1 MSCNRLFLGTAVLYT
16 QRVCISVAAAPGAKA
31 RNATAVGGVAQNAT
45 VTMFSEFG
53 WTNTDQGIVLGAFFN
68 GYIFTQIVG
77 GLLSKRYG
85 GKLVLLACITLS
97 SLFTALTPLAA
108 NYSFRVLVACRCALG
123 AVEGVGI
130 PATMSMLAE
139 WAAPSERSLAAGFV
153 FAGSYC
159 GNVGTFAVAG
169 IAPKVDLFYFGIK
182 SLLTLVHASGWLLR
196 TLGWRSI
203 FYTISVAGMVW
214 VAAFAVLTSASPQ
227 RALRHLLLPL
237 HPSELATLAPSPRS
251 EGGEKGGGGTD
262 AHASGNEGTGG
273 EALDE
278 GRSTHSGYS
287 TQEGEGVAMEEEG
300 LLADYAED
308 GPEDQERWGARTVG
322 ARRERGKGGGGGVA
336 AALGSVPWR
345 KIARSPPCWAIFA
358 GHTAFNLSFYLM
370 LTQVCC
376 SNCFLSMF
384 FFV

>member
-1 MSCNRLFLGTAVLYT
+1 MLYS
-16 QRVCISVAAAPGAKA
+16 QRVCISVAAAPSAKST
-31 RNATAVGGVAQNAT
+31 NATAVGGLAHNAT

-159 GNVGTFAVAG
+159 GNVGTFALAG
-169 IAPKVDLFYFGIK
+169 ILVKVDLFYLGIK
-182 SLLTLVHASGWLLR
+182 SL
-196 TLGWRSI
+196 
-203 FYTISVAGMVW
+203 
-214 VAAFAVLTSASPQ
+214 
-227 RALRHLLLPL
+227 
-237 HPSELATLAPSPRS
+237 
-251 EGGEKGGGGTD
+251 
-262 AHASGNEGTGG
+262 
-273 EALDE
+273 
-278 GRSTHSGYS
+278 
-287 TQEGEGVAMEEEG
+287 
-300 LLADYAED
+300 
-308 GPEDQERWGARTVG
+308 
-322 ARRERGKGGGGGVA
+322 
-336 AALGSVPWR
+336 
-345 KIARSPPCWAIFA
+345 
-358 GHTAFNLSFYLM
+358 
-370 LTQVCC
+370 
-376 SNCFLSMF
+376 
-384 FFV
+384 

>member
-1 MSCNRLFLGTAVLYT
+1 MSCNRLFLGTATLYT

-31 RNATAVGGVAQNAT
+31 RNSTEVGGAQNAT

-85 GKLVLLACITLS
+85 GKLVLLACITLA

-159 GNVGTFAVAG
+159 GNVGTFALAG
-169 IAPKVDLFYFGIK
+169 ILANVDLFNLGIR

-203 FYTISVAGMVW
+203 FYTISAAGMVW

-237 HPSELATLAPSPRS
+237 HPSELAILAPSPRS
-251 EGGEKGGGGTD
+251 EGGGREGEQTD
-262 AHASGNEGTGG
+262 AHASGNGGNEG
-273 EALDE
+273 EEFDE

-287 TQEGEGVAMEEEG
+287 TQEGMGVAMEEEG
-300 LLADYAED
+300 LLADYARED
-308 GPEDQERWGARTVG
+308 GPEDQEGWGGRTVRAG
-322 ARRERGKGGGGGVA
+322 RERDSPSCKSLKG
-336 AALGSVPWR
+336 
-345 KIARSPPCWAIFA
+345 
-358 GHTAFNLSFYLM
+358 Y
-370 LTQVCC
+370 QV
-376 SNCFLSMF
+376 SHEA
-384 FFV
+384 